1 MCGIFATKPAVKD
14 WLETSLVK
22 HAERGPDQSAIH
34 VHKDIGVAVNRLA
47 ITGNLDQGSQPI
59 YSKSGNS
66 FCVFNGAIFNYR
78 ELLKQFD
85 LNPTSKN
92 DGAVLLELYEILG
105 EKVFDFVQGMYA
117 VVIIDSKKDT
127 LVVSRDPL
135 GIKPLYWI
143 TDNKV
148 IVVSSSL
155 KAIPNELM
163 KKAKPFPPGL
173 VWTEGKSKQ
182 AISPRVE
189 KNENLDELLTNVI
202 KNHIPSEVKWGCALS
217 GGVDSSL
224 ICALSKKFVQN
235 FNCYVLDTGGEDDF
249 KSAQIVS
256 NYLELSL
263 KTVKVD
269 KQTIKDAIP
278 IVVEALASYNS
289 QTFLGGLGTYLISRE
304 AKRDGLKVLLS
315 GEGADEMF
323 GGYERYKNLETHND
337 IESMMTN
344 DQNNLWLSH
353 NGRVDHASMAASIEV
368 RVPFQDLNVL
378 GNAREIPTLGKV
390 NRDLEI
396 SDKICLREVAYR
408 YLPRSIAERTKV
420 TIASGSGL
428 SKLVKEVLNDLGVPK
443 IQKVD
448 VFNYNIRNILEA
460 HLFTIWKELY
470 PELSANYKDLAN
482 RNLYSISSN

>member
-1 MCGIFATKPAVKD
+1 MCGIFATKPAIKE
-14 WLETSLVK
+14 WLETSLIK
-22 HAERGPDQSAIH
+22 HANRGPDQSAIH
-34 VHKDIGVAVNRLA
+34 IHKDIGLAVNRLA
-47 ITGNLDQGSQPI
+47 ITGSFDQGSQPI
-59 YSKSGNS
+59 VSKSGNS
-66 FCVFNGAIFNYR
+66 LCVFNGAIFNYK
-78 ELLKQFD
+78 ELSKEFD

-105 EKVFDFVQGMYA
+105 VKVFDFVQGMYA
-117 VVIIDSKKDT
+117 VVIVDSEKDA

-143 TDNKV
+143 TDGDIIV
-148 IVVSSSL
+148 ISSSL
-155 KAIPNELM
+155 KAIPKALM
-163 KKAKPFPPGL
+163 KKAEPFPPGL
-173 VWTEGKSKQ
+173 VWTEGELKQ
-182 AISPRVE
+182 AVSPKVE
-189 KNENLDELLTNVI
+189 KNENLDELLTSVI
-202 KNHIPSEVKWGCALS
+202 KDHIPSEVKWGCALS

-224 ICALSKKFVQN
+224 ICALSKKFVHN

-249 KSAQIVS
+249 VSAQTVA
-256 NYLELSL
+256 NYLDLPL

-269 KQTIKDAIP
+269 KQTIKEAIP
-278 IVVEALASYNS
+278 IVVEAIASYNS

-323 GGYERYKNLETHND
+323 GGYERYKNLETNDD
-337 IESMMTN
+337 IEIMMTN

-378 GNAREIPTLGKV
+378 GNAREIPTLAKV
-390 NRDLEI
+390 NKDLEI

-428 SKLVKEVLNDLGVPK
+428 SKLVKEVLDDFGAPK
-443 IQKVD
+443 ILKID
-448 VFNYNIRNILEA
+448 MFNYKIRNVLEA
-460 HLFTIWKELY
+460 HLFTIWKDLY
-470 PELSANYKDLAN
+470 PELSTNFKDLAN